1 MDTWRRSP
9 HSIGNKGP
17 GDSKSSQIPS
27 RVQGTR
33 EPHVVPPF
41 LNITPVPGSS
51 ILPHCEDVCS
61 QSLRRNQ
68 PGGKHLSRGQ
78 WLGMGAGE
86 RARENLG
93 RQNPHVLRQ
102 PARQYRPGH
111 CSQPRGQVHWVLAQ
125 SQHGSR
131 LPQACLPPIC
141 PRPSCLPAPHPTP
154 QPGSGKRQHLT
165 SLASNWLCEPGS
177 ASCSM
182 VPLNLVFQ
190 ALPQALLCVA
200 VSCEPKLWIQRGCSM
215 LCISKTSHSQSV
227 VSRTHNT
234 NVP

>member
-1 MDTWRRSP
+1 MEEES
-9 HSIGNKGP
+9 HSTGNKGP
-17 GDSKSSQIPS
+17 GDSESSQIPS
-27 RVQGTR
+27 RVQGAR

-41 LNITPVPGSS
+41 LNITPVPGPS

-111 CSQPRGQVHWVLAQ
+111 CSQPRGQVHWALAQ

-154 QPGSGKRQHLT
+154 PHPPAWIRKKT
-165 SLASNWLCEPGS
+165 T
-177 ASCSM
+177 
-182 VPLNLVFQ
+182 LNLLGFQ
-190 ALPQALLCVA
+190 LAL
-200 VSCEPKLWIQRGCSM
+200 
-215 LCISKTSHSQSV
+215 
-227 VSRTHNT
+227 
-234 NVP
+234 